1 MICTDFTVI
10 TMSKP
15 QKEEKIIKRGFG
27 IVELLIAMVI
37 LAVLSSFYF
46 LSFSGVLDN
55 VQSKADKANL
65 RTLNSAT
72 NIYKELYPQQDFDVF
87 YGIYSNNARLQML
100 VSKNCLSSTA
110 DPQQPN
116 TNFIWSIPKQ
126 LWVLDLSGIGPPLSP
141 LGNSFEV
148 ISSEMID
155 LITKFHIDHSGYPRT
170 WNPYRYTDLGLD
182 PSDWGSP
189 INHITYSPSGA
200 ELRVR
205 PEDGYSFFYELKS
218 GGVIELTGHS
228 NWNLIYNN
236 KDKKWYHR
244 SIAPENVVKIE
255 TLILA

>member
-1 MICTDFTVI
+1 
-10 TMSKP
+10 
-15 QKEEKIIKRGFG
+15 
-27 IVELLIAMVI
+27 MVI
-37 LAVLSSFYF
+37 IAVLSSIYF
-46 LSFSGVLDN
+46 LSFSGVLDD
-55 VQSKADKANL
+55 VQLKADKANL

-72 NIYKELYPQQDFDVF
+72 NIYKELYPNQDFDVF

-100 VSKNCLSSTA
+100 VSKNCLSSIS

-116 TNFIWSIPKQ
+116 ANFICSISKQ
-126 LWVLDLSGIGPPLSP
+126 LWVIDQTGIGPPLSP

-155 LITKFHIDHSGYPRT
+155 LITQYYIDHNGYPRT

-182 PSDWGSP
+182 PSDWGAP
-189 INHITYSPSGA
+189 INHIVYSPSGA

-205 PEDGYSFFYELKS
+205 PENGYSFFYELKS
-218 GGVIELTGHS
+218 GEVKELTGHS

-236 KDKKWYHR
+236 KDKKWYHH

-255 TLILA
+255 TLILS